1 MTGRKERK
9 KKIQLRLWD
18 SNPQPLAYMDKGT
31 TTCAK
36 GEPEVV
42 GCGSGSYPVE
52 EHCSRSYISGRGQT
66 STDGRVRKY
75 SNAWVGLKPTTLYTL
90 DRALYH

>member
-1 MTGRKERK
+1 MIGRKERK
-9 KKIQLRLWD
+9 KIQLSLWD

-42 GCGSGSYPVE
+42 DRESGF
-52 EHCSRSYISGRGQT
+52 
-66 STDGRVRKY
+66 
-75 SNAWVGLKPTTLYTL
+75 
-90 DRALYH
+90 

>member
-1 MTGRKERK
+1 MTSRKERK

-42 GCGSGSYPVE
+42 GRGSGLYPAIVIDTRIGNTVTFIIDTPCR
-52 EHCSRSYISGRGQT
+52 HY
-66 STDGRVRKY
+66 
-75 SNAWVGLKPTTLYTL
+75 
-90 DRALYH
+90 

>member
-9 KKIQLRLWD
+9 KKIQFRLWD
-18 SNPQPLAYMDKGT
+18 SNPQSLACMDKGT

-42 GCGSGSYPVE
+42 G
-52 EHCSRSYISGRGQT
+52 RGVVLILWK
-66 STDGRVRKY
+66 STAIAPK
-75 SNAWVGLKPTTLYTL
+75 
-90 DRALYH
+90 RARTD